1 MSGLLGL
8 SNQARLLS
16 VWGVLPSY
24 FLSSA
29 ILKKSCRKMNSA
41 GEQRHAA
48 IHAQYLAIHKTCRVA
63 GEERHRI
70 GNFLWLGIALQ
81 RDAFHQARVG
91 DASGQKSRRGGG
103 AGADR
108 VDAYALG
115 AHLQRQAA
123 GVVQDGGLGA

>member
-41 GEQRHAA
+41 GGQGHAA
-48 IHAQYLAIHKTCRVA
+48 VHAQHLAIHETRRVA
-63 GEERHRI
+63 GKERHGI
-70 GNFLWLGIALQ
+70 GDLLRFGIALQ
-81 RDAFHQARVG
+81 RYPFHLGGVRGAG
-91 DASGQKSRRGGG
+91 GQKARRGGG
-103 AGADR
+103 
-108 VDAYALG
+108 
-115 AHLQRQAA
+115 
-123 GVVQDGGLGA
+123 